1 MNNRRFQTIKNSFT
15 KNKFVVMGV
24 IILGVL
30 TIASLFAFVSPYD
43 PSKMSIP
50 DRLQESSMS
59 HPFGTD
65 DYGRD
70 YLTRALYGGRV
81 SLAVGFLAMV
91 VSITIGTAVGTIS
104 GYFGGKLDNF
114 LMRIVEVLMSIPSF
128 FLMLLLNAYLKPG
141 ITTLV
146 LIIGL
151 LTWMD
156 TARIVRAET
165 LSVKEREYV
174 LYAKVSGQKSLM
186 IIVRHI
192 IPNILST
199 IIIAATLTI
208 ATSILME
215 SSLSFLGLG
224 IREPDSSWGSMLNNA
239 QGYIG
244 EAWYLTL
251 FPGFLILLT
260 VLSFNVIGEAL
271 KKAFAPKGA
280 HHEN

>member
-1 MNNRRFQTIKNSFT
+1 M
-15 KNKFVVMGV
+15 
-24 IILGVL
+24 
-30 TIASLFAFVSPYD
+30 
-43 PSKMSIP
+43 
-50 DRLQESSMS
+50 
-59 HPFGTD
+59 
-65 DYGRD
+65 
-70 YLTRALYGGRV
+70 RV
-81 SLAVGFLAMV
+81 
-91 VSITIGTAVGTIS
+91 
-104 GYFGGKLDNF
+104 
-114 LMRIVEVLMSIPSF
+114 VEVLMSIPSF

-271 KKAFAPKGA
+271 KQAFAQKGA
-280 HHEN
+280 GHEN

>member
-1 MNNRRFQTIKNSFT
+1 
-15 KNKFVVMGV
+15 
-24 IILGVL
+24 
-30 TIASLFAFVSPYD
+30 
-43 PSKMSIP
+43 
-50 DRLQESSMS
+50 
-59 HPFGTD
+59 
-65 DYGRD
+65 
-70 YLTRALYGGRV
+70 
-81 SLAVGFLAMV
+81 
-91 VSITIGTAVGTIS
+91 
-104 GYFGGKLDNF
+104 
-114 LMRIVEVLMSIPSF
+114 
-128 FLMLLLNAYLKPG
+128 MLLLNAYLKPG

-224 IREPDSSWGSMLNNA
+224 IREP
-239 QGYIG
+239 
-244 EAWYLTL
+244 
-251 FPGFLILLT
+251 ILL
-260 VLSFNVIGEAL
+260 
-271 KKAFAPKGA
+271 GA
-280 HHEN
+280 AC

>member
-1 MNNRRFQTIKNSFT
+1 MNNRRFQTIKSSFT
-15 KNKFVVMGV
+15 KNKFVLMGV
-24 IILGVL
+24 IILAIL
-30 TIASLFAFVSPYD
+30 TVASIFAFVSPYD

-50 DRLQESSMS
+50 DRLQERSMS

-114 LMRIVEVLMSIPSF
+114 LMRVVEVLMSIPSF

-280 HHEN
+280 GHEN

>member
-1 MNNRRFQTIKNSFT
+1 
-15 KNKFVVMGV
+15 
-24 IILGVL
+24 
-30 TIASLFAFVSPYD
+30 
-43 PSKMSIP
+43 
-50 DRLQESSMS
+50 
-59 HPFGTD
+59 
-65 DYGRD
+65 
-70 YLTRALYGGRV
+70 
-81 SLAVGFLAMV
+81 
-91 VSITIGTAVGTIS
+91 
-104 GYFGGKLDNF
+104 
-114 LMRIVEVLMSIPSF
+114 
-128 FLMLLLNAYLKPG
+128 MLLLNAYLKPG

-224 IREPDSSWGSMLNNA
+224 IREPDSSWA
-239 QGYIG
+239 DAKQCARIY
-244 EAWYLTL
+244 W
-251 FPGFLILLT
+251 
-260 VLSFNVIGEAL
+260 
-271 KKAFAPKGA
+271 
-280 HHEN
+280 

>member
-1 MNNRRFQTIKNSFT
+1 MNNRRFQTIKSSFT

-24 IILGVL
+24 IILSVL
-30 TIASLFAFVSPYD
+30 TIASIFAFVSPYD

-50 DRLQESSMS
+50 HRLQEPSLS

-114 LMRIVEVLMSIPSF
+114 LMRVVEVLMSIPSF

-280 HHEN
+280 GHEN

>member
-1 MNNRRFQTIKNSFT
+1 
-15 KNKFVVMGV
+15 
-24 IILGVL
+24 
-30 TIASLFAFVSPYD
+30 
-43 PSKMSIP
+43 
-50 DRLQESSMS
+50 
-59 HPFGTD
+59 
-65 DYGRD
+65 
-70 YLTRALYGGRV
+70 
-81 SLAVGFLAMV
+81 
-91 VSITIGTAVGTIS
+91 
-104 GYFGGKLDNF
+104 
-114 LMRIVEVLMSIPSF
+114 
-128 FLMLLLNAYLKPG
+128 
-141 ITTLV
+141 
-146 LIIGL
+146 
-151 LTWMD
+151 MD

-174 LYAKVSGQKSLM
+174 LYAKVSGQKSLT

-251 FPGFLILLT
+251 FPGFLIL
-260 VLSFNVIGEAL
+260 
-271 KKAFAPKGA
+271 
-280 HHEN
+280 

>member
-1 MNNRRFQTIKNSFT
+1 
-15 KNKFVVMGV
+15 
-24 IILGVL
+24 
-30 TIASLFAFVSPYD
+30 
-43 PSKMSIP
+43 
-50 DRLQESSMS
+50 MS

-114 LMRIVEVLMSIPSF
+114 LMRVVEVLMSIPSF

-174 LYAKVSGQKSLM
+174 LYAKYQDKNHL
-186 IIVRHI
+186 
-192 IPNILST
+192 
-199 IIIAATLTI
+199 
-208 ATSILME
+208 
-215 SSLSFLGLG
+215 
-224 IREPDSSWGSMLNNA
+224 
-239 QGYIG
+239 
-244 EAWYLTL
+244 
-251 FPGFLILLT
+251 
-260 VLSFNVIGEAL
+260 
-271 KKAFAPKGA
+271 
-280 HHEN
+280 

>member
-1 MNNRRFQTIKNSFT
+1 
-15 KNKFVVMGV
+15 
-24 IILGVL
+24 
-30 TIASLFAFVSPYD
+30 
-43 PSKMSIP
+43 
-50 DRLQESSMS
+50 
-59 HPFGTD
+59 
-65 DYGRD
+65 
-70 YLTRALYGGRV
+70 
-81 SLAVGFLAMV
+81 
-91 VSITIGTAVGTIS
+91 
-104 GYFGGKLDNF
+104 
-114 LMRIVEVLMSIPSF
+114 
-128 FLMLLLNAYLKPG
+128 
-141 ITTLV
+141 
-146 LIIGL
+146 
-151 LTWMD
+151 
-156 TARIVRAET
+156 
-165 LSVKEREYV
+165 
-174 LYAKVSGQKSLM
+174 M

-271 KKAFAPKGA
+271 KKAFVPKGA
-280 HHEN
+280 GNEN

>member
-1 MNNRRFQTIKNSFT
+1 
-15 KNKFVVMGV
+15 
-24 IILGVL
+24 
-30 TIASLFAFVSPYD
+30 
-43 PSKMSIP
+43 
-50 DRLQESSMS
+50 
-59 HPFGTD
+59 
-65 DYGRD
+65 
-70 YLTRALYGGRV
+70 
-81 SLAVGFLAMV
+81 
-91 VSITIGTAVGTIS
+91 
-104 GYFGGKLDNF
+104 
-114 LMRIVEVLMSIPSF
+114 
-128 FLMLLLNAYLKPG
+128 MLYLKPE

-156 TARIVRAET
+156 TARIIRAET
-165 LSVKEREYV
+165 LSVKERSMFYS
-174 LYAKVSGQKSLM
+174 AKVSGQKSLA

-239 QGYIG
+239 QGYIS

-260 VLSFNVIGEAL
+260 VLSFNVIGGSIEESFRA
-271 KKAFAPKGA
+271 KRSWK
-280 HHEN
+280 

>member
-1 MNNRRFQTIKNSFT
+1 
-15 KNKFVVMGV
+15 
-24 IILGVL
+24 
-30 TIASLFAFVSPYD
+30 
-43 PSKMSIP
+43 
-50 DRLQESSMS
+50 
-59 HPFGTD
+59 
-65 DYGRD
+65 
-70 YLTRALYGGRV
+70 GGRV

-91 VSITIGTAVGTIS
+91 VSVTIGTAVGTIS

-114 LMRIVEVLMSIPSF
+114 LMRVVEVLMSIPSF

-174 LYAKVSGQKSLM
+174 LYAKVSGQKSLT

-244 EAWYLTL
+244 EA
-251 FPGFLILLT
+251 
-260 VLSFNVIGEAL
+260 
-271 KKAFAPKGA
+271 
-280 HHEN
+280 

>member
-1 MNNRRFQTIKNSFT
+1 
-15 KNKFVVMGV
+15 
-24 IILGVL
+24 
-30 TIASLFAFVSPYD
+30 
-43 PSKMSIP
+43 
-50 DRLQESSMS
+50 
-59 HPFGTD
+59 
-65 DYGRD
+65 
-70 YLTRALYGGRV
+70 
-81 SLAVGFLAMV
+81 
-91 VSITIGTAVGTIS
+91 
-104 GYFGGKLDNF
+104 
-114 LMRIVEVLMSIPSF
+114 
-128 FLMLLLNAYLKPG
+128 MLLLNAYLKPG

-215 SSLSFLGLG
+215 SSLSF
-224 IREPDSSWGSMLNNA
+224 
-239 QGYIG
+239 
-244 EAWYLTL
+244 
-251 FPGFLILLT
+251 
-260 VLSFNVIGEAL
+260 
-271 KKAFAPKGA
+271 
-280 HHEN
+280 

>member
-1 MNNRRFQTIKNSFT
+1 MNNRRFQTIKSSFT

-30 TIASLFAFVSPYD
+30 TIASLFAFISPYD

-50 DRLQESSMS
+50 NRLHEPSLS

-280 HHEN
+280 GNEN

>member
-1 MNNRRFQTIKNSFT
+1 MNNRRFQTIKHSFT
-15 KNKFVVMGV
+15 KNKFVLIGV
-24 IILGVL
+24 IILAVL
-30 TIASLFAFVSPYD
+30 TIASIFAFVSPYD

-50 DRLQESSMS
+50 DRLQELSMS

-174 LYAKVSGQKSLM
+174 LYAKVSGQKSLT

-215 SSLSFLGLG
+215 SSLSF
-224 IREPDSSWGSMLNNA
+224 
-239 QGYIG
+239 
-244 EAWYLTL
+244 
-251 FPGFLILLT
+251 
-260 VLSFNVIGEAL
+260 
-271 KKAFAPKGA
+271 
-280 HHEN
+280 

>member
-1 MNNRRFQTIKNSFT
+1 
-15 KNKFVVMGV
+15 
-24 IILGVL
+24 
-30 TIASLFAFVSPYD
+30 
-43 PSKMSIP
+43 
-50 DRLQESSMS
+50 
-59 HPFGTD
+59 
-65 DYGRD
+65 
-70 YLTRALYGGRV
+70 
-81 SLAVGFLAMV
+81 
-91 VSITIGTAVGTIS
+91 
-104 GYFGGKLDNF
+104 
-114 LMRIVEVLMSIPSF
+114 
-128 FLMLLLNAYLKPG
+128 MLLLNAYLKPG

-215 SSLSFLGLG
+215 S
-224 IREPDSSWGSMLNNA
+224 
-239 QGYIG
+239 
-244 EAWYLTL
+244 YL
-251 FPGFLILLT
+251 
-260 VLSFNVIGEAL
+260 VS
-271 KKAFAPKGA
+271 
-280 HHEN
+280 

>member
-1 MNNRRFQTIKNSFT
+1 
-15 KNKFVVMGV
+15 
-24 IILGVL
+24 
-30 TIASLFAFVSPYD
+30 
-43 PSKMSIP
+43 
-50 DRLQESSMS
+50 
-59 HPFGTD
+59 
-65 DYGRD
+65 
-70 YLTRALYGGRV
+70 
-81 SLAVGFLAMV
+81 
-91 VSITIGTAVGTIS
+91 
-104 GYFGGKLDNF
+104 
-114 LMRIVEVLMSIPSF
+114 
-128 FLMLLLNAYLKPG
+128 MLLLNAYLKPG

-215 SSLSFLGLG
+215 SSLVF
-224 IREPDSSWGSMLNNA
+224 RFR
-239 QGYIG
+239 Y
-244 EAWYLTL
+244 
-251 FPGFLILLT
+251 
-260 VLSFNVIGEAL
+260 
-271 KKAFAPKGA
+271 
-280 HHEN
+280 

>member
-1 MNNRRFQTIKNSFT
+1 
-15 KNKFVVMGV
+15 
-24 IILGVL
+24 
-30 TIASLFAFVSPYD
+30 
-43 PSKMSIP
+43 
-50 DRLQESSMS
+50 
-59 HPFGTD
+59 
-65 DYGRD
+65 
-70 YLTRALYGGRV
+70 
-81 SLAVGFLAMV
+81 
-91 VSITIGTAVGTIS
+91 
-104 GYFGGKLDNF
+104 
-114 LMRIVEVLMSIPSF
+114 
-128 FLMLLLNAYLKPG
+128 
-141 ITTLV
+141 
-146 LIIGL
+146 
-151 LTWMD
+151 MD

-251 FPGFLILLT
+251 FPDS
-260 VLSFNVIGEAL
+260 LSF
-271 KKAFAPKGA
+271 
-280 HHEN
+280 

>member
-1 MNNRRFQTIKNSFT
+1 MNNRRFQTIKSSFT
-15 KNKFVVMGV
+15 KNKFVLMGV
-24 IILGVL
+24 IILAVL
-30 TIASLFAFVSPYD
+30 TIASIFAFVSPYD

-50 DRLQESSMS
+50 DRLQEPSRS

-260 VLSFNVIGEAL
+260 VLSFNVIGEVL

-280 HHEN
+280 GNEN

>member
-1 MNNRRFQTIKNSFT
+1 
-15 KNKFVVMGV
+15 
-24 IILGVL
+24 
-30 TIASLFAFVSPYD
+30 
-43 PSKMSIP
+43 
-50 DRLQESSMS
+50 
-59 HPFGTD
+59 
-65 DYGRD
+65 
-70 YLTRALYGGRV
+70 
-81 SLAVGFLAMV
+81 
-91 VSITIGTAVGTIS
+91 
-104 GYFGGKLDNF
+104 
-114 LMRIVEVLMSIPSF
+114 
-128 FLMLLLNAYLKPG
+128 MLLLNAYLKPG

-251 FPGFLILLT
+251 FPGFLIL
-260 VLSFNVIGEAL
+260 
-271 KKAFAPKGA
+271 
-280 HHEN
+280 

>member
-1 MNNRRFQTIKNSFT
+1 
-15 KNKFVVMGV
+15 
-24 IILGVL
+24 
-30 TIASLFAFVSPYD
+30 
-43 PSKMSIP
+43 
-50 DRLQESSMS
+50 MS

-114 LMRIVEVLMSIPSF
+114 LMRVVEVLMSIPSF

-192 IPNILST
+192 ILTFYQPLLSP
-199 IIIAATLTI
+199 
-208 ATSILME
+208 
-215 SSLSFLGLG
+215 
-224 IREPDSSWGSMLNNA
+224 R
-239 QGYIG
+239 
-244 EAWYLTL
+244 
-251 FPGFLILLT
+251 
-260 VLSFNVIGEAL
+260 
-271 KKAFAPKGA
+271 
-280 HHEN
+280 H

>member
-1 MNNRRFQTIKNSFT
+1 
-15 KNKFVVMGV
+15 
-24 IILGVL
+24 
-30 TIASLFAFVSPYD
+30 
-43 PSKMSIP
+43 
-50 DRLQESSMS
+50 
-59 HPFGTD
+59 
-65 DYGRD
+65 
-70 YLTRALYGGRV
+70 
-81 SLAVGFLAMV
+81 
-91 VSITIGTAVGTIS
+91 
-104 GYFGGKLDNF
+104 
-114 LMRIVEVLMSIPSF
+114 
-128 FLMLLLNAYLKPG
+128 LNAYLKPG

-215 SSLSFLGLG
+215 LSL
-224 IREPDSSWGSMLNNA
+224 
-239 QGYIG
+239 
-244 EAWYLTL
+244 
-251 FPGFLILLT
+251 
-260 VLSFNVIGEAL
+260 
-271 KKAFAPKGA
+271 
-280 HHEN
+280 

>member
-1 MNNRRFQTIKNSFT
+1 MADEFHLRSVF
-15 KNKFVVMGV
+15 
-24 IILGVL
+24 
-30 TIASLFAFVSPYD
+30 
-43 PSKMSIP
+43 
-50 DRLQESSMS
+50 
-59 HPFGTD
+59 
-65 DYGRD
+65 
-70 YLTRALYGGRV
+70 
-81 SLAVGFLAMV
+81 AMV

-114 LMRIVEVLMSIPSF
+114 LMRVVEVLMSIPSF

-208 ATSILME
+208 ATSI
-215 SSLSFLGLG
+215 
-224 IREPDSSWGSMLNNA
+224 
-239 QGYIG
+239 
-244 EAWYLTL
+244 
-251 FPGFLILLT
+251 
-260 VLSFNVIGEAL
+260 
-271 KKAFAPKGA
+271 
-280 HHEN
+280 

>member
-1 MNNRRFQTIKNSFT
+1 MNNRRFQTIKSSFT
-15 KNKFVVMGV
+15 KNKFVLMGV
-24 IILGVL
+24 IILAIL
-30 TIASLFAFVSPYD
+30 TVASIFAFVSPYD

-50 DRLQESSMS
+50 DRLQKPSMS

-114 LMRIVEVLMSIPSF
+114 LMRVVEVLMSIPSF

-280 HHEN
+280 GHEN